1 MKKTNKKGFTIVE
14 LVIVIAVIAIL
25 AAVLIPTFAG
35 LIQKA
40 KLSSDEVAVRNMNT
54 ILATET
60 ASDGKPATLGEL
72 RSMLTKNGYT
82 EKVIPATADHQYYWD
97 TEENLIILV
106 DKKTDTAVYPAGAT
120 YAESLRYLALNGLPD
135 SKMEELSGDELK
147 NKSLHNMNG
156 DNLGVTVDF
165 DAGLRF
171 SALDTEETISSSDYK
186 NYYADFVVTF
196 SKPLTYNENNPSVS
210 DGDVGFMLVG
220 EYTGWNKHW
229 ENIPLAIS
237 ATTGTTANGVQK
249 VRLLEECMRMNLMY
263 HEVVEQVK
271 VFECGVKAVY
281 DNNYSQTFA
290 NYNNQTMDSA
300 DAEYLN
306 GLQITVELCLFDSNG
321 NQVAVVDTYSCTYHV
336 NNGALTCTTD

>member
-25 AAVLIPTFAG
+25 AAVLIPTFAN
-35 LIQKA
+35 LIKKA
-40 KLSSDEVAVRNMNT
+40 NLSSDQVAIRNMNT
-54 ILATET
+54 ILAAET
-60 ASDGKPATLGEL
+60 AADGKPATLGEL
-72 RSMLTKNGYT
+72 RAMLTKNGYAA
-82 EKVIPATADHQYYWD
+82 KVTPATADYQYYWD
-97 TEENLIILV
+97 TQDNLIILV
-106 DKKTDTAVYPAGAT
+106 DKKTDTAVYPEGAT
-120 YAESLRYLALNGLPD
+120 YTESLRYLALNGLPD

-147 NKSLHNMNG
+147 NKSLHNMDGNA
-156 DNLGVTVDF
+156 LGATVDF

-171 SALDTEETISSSDYK
+171 SALDTEETISNSDYK
-186 NYYADFVVTF
+186 DYYADFVVTF

-220 EYTGWNKHW
+220 EYTGWGTHW

-249 VRLLEECMRMNLMY
+249 VRLLKECMRMNLKY
-263 HEVVEQVK
+263 YEVVEQVE

-281 DNNYSQTFA
+281 DNNYSQTFTD
-290 NYNNQTMDSA
+290 YNNQTMDSA

-306 GLQITVELCLFDSNG
+306 GLQITVELCLFDSEG